1 MGLLGNLWNELF
13 GNGGGTVNMKGP
25 RDDGNGG
32 LFWPLGSDVSSVLSL
47 KDFSSIENAYYKCGS
62 MQTTMLD
69 KAQCAINA
77 ITTLQTLDG
86 EEATNKTAKAILKRM
101 QKPNYAQT
109 YPIFRA
115 QSKTWCQL
123 YGWHLV
129 WYVPNGLKGEFQ
141 NIWNLHP
148 VKTQI
153 TFSSNSYFKGTNM
166 TDCILTIKYF
176 WYGEFIDIPK
186 DQVRFVEDTTDTYSG
201 STATINQH
209 PTLPTSRFTGQNF
222 VLSNNIAAMDAR
234 NSLITTRGAQ
244 GFISPNQKDS
254 ASAILLQPHEIEDLE
269 KKMAGGYGIGT
280 NQSKYW
286 FSPKGIKYQATNM
299 STRELMLFDETT
311 DTKIS
316 IAASLG
322 WPRELLG
329 LMEGSTYANQ
339 REAEKGAY
347 QRTIIPE
354 DKSEVPQLWSGWDL
368 EAQGLKVV
376 TDFSHLEILKEDEKS
391 FQETAK
397 IFIEN
402 IAAIQGMNCEYEL
415 KLKIAETT
423 LKISEEEAKELIS
436 TKENEQPTNTT
447 GSDQPAT

>member
-1 MGLLGNLWNELF
+1 MSLAGNLWNYLF
-13 GNGGGTVNMKGP
+13 GNGGGTVPMTGP

-32 LFWPLGSDVSSVLSL
+32 LFWPLGSEVSSVLSL

-62 MQTTMLD
+62 LQTTMLD

-86 EEATNKTAKAILKRM
+86 KEATSSQAKAILKKMAR
-101 QKPNYAQT
+101 PNYSQS
-109 YPIFRA
+109 YPLFRA

-129 WYVPNGLKGEFQ
+129 WYKPNGLKGEFQ

-148 VKTQI
+148 VKTQV
-153 TFSSNSYFKGTNM
+153 TFSLNSYFDGNNM
-166 TDCILTIKYF
+166 MDCIVSIKYY
-176 WYGEFIDIPK
+176 WYGNLIDIPK
-186 DQVRFVEDTTDTYSG
+186 EEVRFVEDTTDTYSG
-201 STATINQH
+201 ATATINQH
-209 PTLPTSRFTGQNF
+209 PTLPTSRFMGQNF
-222 VLSNNIAAMDAR
+222 VLSNNIAAMDSR
-234 NSLITTRGAQ
+234 NSMITTRGAQ
-244 GFISPNQKDS
+244 GFISPNQKDA
-254 ASAILLQPHEIEDLE
+254 ASAILLLPNEIEDLE
-269 KKMAGGYGIGT
+269 RKMAGGYGIGS

-354 DKSEVPQLWSGWDL
+354 DKSEVPQLWAGWNL
-368 EAQGLKVV
+368 ESLGLKVV
-376 TDFSHLEILKEDEKS
+376 TDFSHLEILKEDEQA
-391 FQETAK
+391 FQNTAK
-397 IFIEN
+397 TYIEN
-402 IAAIQGMNCEYEL
+402 IKAIQSMNCEYE
-415 KLKIAETT
+415 KKIKIAVTT
-423 LKISEEEAKELIS
+423 LQISEQEAKELIS
-436 TKENEQPTNTT
+436 TKENEPT
-447 GSDQPAT
+447 GSTTTTEPQA

>member
-62 MQTTMLD
+62 LQTTMLD

-77 ITTLQTLDG
+77 ITTLQALDG
-86 EEATNKTAKAILKRM
+86 EEATSKTAKAILKRM

-166 TDCILTIKYF
+166 ADCILTIKYF

-186 DQVRFVEDTTDTYSG
+186 EQVRFVEDTTDTYSG

-402 IAAIQGMNCEYEL
+402 IAAIQSMNCEYDL
-415 KLKIAETT
+415 KLKIAQTT

-436 TKENEQPTNTT
+436 TKENEQPATTT
-447 GSDQPAT
+447 GSDQPAA